1 MADVPSDETIEVIV
15 RSSVTSDNEMIVMA
29 DGSIV
34 NLPHI
39 AYMNQTLK
47 MYQCAFEVNS
57 ANSSENA
64 LVLFRN
70 PAGSGKTVS
79 IEAIYAL
86 LTNTVGSQIIYRW
99 YSQPTITGVG
109 TSQTITSMYFGG
121 GAPAAV
127 VGVYTL
133 PTRSA
138 NGTRVGSGLA
148 IGGTSG
154 GQVYHRE
161 YNGTVMLAPGQDILL
176 TGQGDGTN
184 RNSCITFHWSEV

>member
-1 MADVPSDETIEVIV
+1 MADVSLNESDEVTIADAAGVNKL
-15 RSSVTSDNEMIVMA
+15 TVML

-47 MYQCAFEVNS
+47 MYQSAFEVNS
-57 ANSSENA
+57 ATSSENS
-64 LVLFRN
+64 LILFRN

-99 YSQPTITGVG
+99 YSQPTVTSVG
-109 TSQTITSMYFGG
+109 TSQAKTSMYFGG
-121 GAPAAV
+121 GAPASSINI
-127 VGVYTL
+127 YTL
-133 PTRSA
+133 PTISA

-161 YNGTVMLAPGQDILL
+161 YNGTVILAPGQDILL

-184 RNSCITFHWSEV
+184 RNSCVTFHWSEV